1 MKKTI
6 AAFGWLMLAS
16 ASIGQAGQHSG
27 VGGTPFVPPPA
38 TPGEN
43 SSVMTQSIFQPLL
56 DLLFFELAPA
66 PIEALE
72 SMDSVETSKE
82 ENIDRR

>member
-38 TPGEN
+38 TSDEN
-43 SSVMTQSIFQPLL
+43 IFQPLL